1 MRRTKCRFRLTATFF
16 VINENQLEE
25 YNLGVRKN
33 VLHLVHY
40 GFTREEVYFMPLGEM
55 IDYIKIINQEIEEE
69 EAVNK
74 QVLLNKQSS
83 SDEDVK
89 MAGNSLPGSF
99 F

>member
-1 MRRTKCRFRLTATFF
+1 
-16 VINENQLEE
+16 
-25 YNLGVRKN
+25 
-33 VLHLVHY
+33 
-40 GFTREEVYFMPLGEM
+40 MPLGEM